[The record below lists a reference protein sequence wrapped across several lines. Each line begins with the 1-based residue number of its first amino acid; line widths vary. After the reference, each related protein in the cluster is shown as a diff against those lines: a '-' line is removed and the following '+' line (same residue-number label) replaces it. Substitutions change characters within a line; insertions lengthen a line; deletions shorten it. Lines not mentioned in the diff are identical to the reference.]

1 MGGAR
6 ALLLTTAVLL
16 AAGAV
21 VAGPA
26 DARNKGGRPNVLILE
41 TDDQTLESM
50 RVMPTVQRLLGD
62 KGVTFDNSF
71 VSYSLCCP
79 SRATLLTGQ
88 YAHNHGV
95 FSNVAPTGGY
105 YKLDSSNTLAVWLQD
120 AGYHT
125 MHLGKYLNQYGTRN
139 QTEIPPGFDEWYGS
153 VDPSTYSFY
162 GYTLNENGRLVTY
175 PSDPAH
181 YQTDVYAQKAS
192 ELIARRAKGKR
203 PFFLWT
209 AFLAPHSGI
218 PTDESEDPQGLA
230 TPEPAPRHKNRF
242 AAEPLPKPPSYNEL
256 DVSDKPVRVRN
267 RPLISSAREAD
278 IRENYQQRLESLLAV
293 DEGIGHILSAL
304 RQTGELDDTL
314 IVFTTDNAFYHGE
327 HRIQNGKILPYEQG
341 IRVPLVVRGPGA
353 PRGLRLGQLV
363 SNQDLAATIL
373 DAARARPG
381 RRLDG
386 RSLLPLMRSPRIE
399 PGRDLLIE
407 GLTGGRPPISFA
419 GVRSRSFFYN
429 EWSNGER
436 ELYDL
441 TLDPDELQNRVTDP
455 AYAAIRSSLAARLL
469 RLRTCRGSTCRTHP
483 RLRVELRYRAGRTAS
498 GKRCALSNVRAGIR
512 GDDRGLVDR
521 ADFRLNGHL
530 LRSAVRGRLHVTIPK
545 RLLHDGP
552 ANTIR
557 PTAYLS
563 DDRAYT
569 PVARVRACG

>member
-1 MGGAR
+1 MGGTR
-6 ALLLTTAVLL
+6 ALLLTAAVLL
-16 AAGAV
+16 ATAAV
-21 VAGPA
+21 AASPA

-50 RVMPTVQRLLGD
+50 RVMPTVRRLLGD
-62 KGVTFDNSF
+62 EGVTFDNSF
-71 VSYSLCCP
+71 VSYALCCP
-79 SRATLLTGQ
+79 SRSTLLTGQ

-95 FSNVAPTGGY
+95 FGNVFPTGGY

-120 AGYHT
+120 AGYRT

-153 VDPSTYSFY
+153 VDPSTYRFY

-181 YQTDVYAQKAS
+181 YQTDVYARKAS
-192 ELIARRAKGKR
+192 DLISRRAKGRR

-218 PTDESEDPQGLA
+218 PTDESDDPRGLA
-230 TPEPAPRHKNRF
+230 TPEPAPRHKDRF

-267 RPLISSAREAD
+267 RPLITPAREAD
-278 IRENYQQRLESLLAV
+278 IRDNYQQRLESLLAV
-293 DEGIGHILSAL
+293 DEGIGRILSAL
-304 RQTGELDDTL
+304 RATGELDDTL
-314 IVFTTDNAFYHGE
+314 VVFTSDNGFYHGE

-341 IRVPLVVRGPGA
+341 IRVPLIIRGPGA
-353 PRGLRLGQLV
+353 RRGLRLSQLV

-373 DAARARPG
+373 DAARARPR

-386 RSLLPLMRSPRIE
+386 HSLLPLMRSPRVE
-399 PGRDLLIE
+399 LGRDLLVE
-407 GLTGGRPPISFA
+407 GVTGSRPPISFA

-469 RLRTCRGSTCRTHP
+469 RLRTCRGRTCLAHP
-483 RLRVELRYRAGRTAS
+483 RLRVLLRYRVGRTAD
-498 GKRCALSNVRAGIR
+498 GKRCALGRVRAGIR
-512 GDDRGLVDR
+512 GADRGLVES
-521 ADFRLNGHL
+521 AAFYVNGHRL
-530 LRSAVRGRLHVTIPK
+530 ERGVRGRLRVTIPRR
-545 RLLHDGP
+545 RLHPGGT
-552 ANTIR
+552 NTVR
-557 PTAYLS
+557 AVASLS
-563 DDRAYT
+563 DDRVYT
-569 PVARVRACG
+569 PVARVRRCG